1 MLRPLGL
8 SLLLT
13 TLCATGAANAGT
25 VYVPLPGLNQNGSYT
40 YDAQIAV
47 TNTAAQTNPVTQFL
61 IANDT
66 DGTVRPAAGDPLSVL
81 PGRTL
86 LVNPGATVR
95 GLLEL
100 SGTPNLRYT
109 ARLTGPGPSV
119 SLGVPLP
126 VITSDNL
133 VKAGKTATV
142 QGLVLT
148 TSRSSNLTVVNLA
161 QTPATCTINLR
172 RADGTAIGSPAT
184 IMLKPLSQRYF
195 ANVLNGQVDP
205 GTADARADV
214 SCAKDFYAYALL
226 ADSATGDLAMVPP
239 AGSGESLLQVPGAA
253 PVCPTG
259 AVCFDTL
266 GVVHTPTPATPVAR
280 VTYFPPAGVAKRLRL
295 TMKVTVGA
303 WYPKDP
309 AGKHLIYWFVINK
322 NTDMAGMLYFRGP
335 DAYEAL
341 VRHGIALKHPE
352 KLKILQPFQAIPG
365 HTYLVDN
372 DYDMGRSVYTVTIT
386 DTLTGAVVQLVGQPN
401 VKQVT
406 LKDGDKLLIDMG
418 FPEGVTVDEV
428 PSFGWNYSDVHV
440 EVYK

>member
-1 MLRPLGL
+1 MLRSLGL
-8 SLLLT
+8 SLLLAAAS
-13 TLCATGAANAGT
+13 ATAVQAGT

-40 YDAQIAV
+40 YDAQVAV
-47 TNTAAQTNPVTQFL
+47 TNTSTQANNVTQFL
-61 IANDT
+61 IGNDT
-66 DGTVRPAAGDPLSVL
+66 DGTVRPGPGVPLSV
-81 PGRTL
+81 PAGRTT

-100 SGTPNLRYT
+100 SGTANLRFT
-109 ARLTGPGPSV
+109 ARLIGPGPSV

-133 VKAGKTATV
+133 VKTGKTATV
-142 QGLVLT
+142 QGLILT
-148 TSRSSNLTVVNLA
+148 TSRTSNLTVVNLG
-161 QTPATCTINLR
+161 QQPATCTINLR
-172 RADGTAIGSPAT
+172 RADGMAIGSQAT
-184 IMLKPLSQRYF
+184 ISLKPLSQRYF
-195 ANVLNGQVDP
+195 ANVLNGQVTA
-205 GTADARADV
+205 GTADIRADV
-214 SCAKDFYAYALL
+214 SCNKDFYAYALL
-226 ADSATGDLAMVPP
+226 TDAATGDLSMLQP
-239 AGSGESLLQVPGAA
+239 AGSGESLLQLPGGT
-253 PVCPTG
+253 PVCPPG
-259 AVCFDTL
+259 ATCFDTL
-266 GVVHTPTPATPVAR
+266 GVVHTPTPSNPVAR

-352 KLKILQPFQAIPG
+352 KLKILEPFQGIPG

-372 DYDMGRSVYTVTIT
+372 DYDMGKSTYTVTIT